1 MPPWLGPKEQEVW
14 SRLVPNLQSLR
25 RADGELLARLCQASS
40 AATRAW
46 AQLGGA
52 VTATTADGNPKT
64 HPAWGVWRDSVNL
77 VYRLSA
83 VFGLSP
89 ADRERLF
96 GSLPD
101 DDPDDDIL
109 DWNERNKP
117 MDERTE
123 APITEA
129 LNNLF
134 EIIGK
139 QTETIAALN
148 RRLDNWEG
156 VVRAQNL
163 QIMLLAKL
171 AGLPTE
177 APKRELNWRKAE
189 EKVNKWWRR
198 SQNFVTVER

>member
-1 MPPWLGPKEQEVW
+1 MTGTLRSGGRNRKSGNLRILEGSWPRTERKPLPGDPPDMPPWLGPKEQEVW

-109 DWNERNKP
+109 D
-117 MDERTE
+117 
-123 APITEA
+123 
-129 LNNLF
+129 
-134 EIIGK
+134 
-139 QTETIAALN
+139 
-148 RRLDNWEG
+148 
-156 VVRAQNL
+156 
-163 QIMLLAKL
+163 
-171 AGLPTE
+171 
-177 APKRELNWRKAE
+177 
-189 EKVNKWWRR
+189 
-198 SQNFVTVER
+198 